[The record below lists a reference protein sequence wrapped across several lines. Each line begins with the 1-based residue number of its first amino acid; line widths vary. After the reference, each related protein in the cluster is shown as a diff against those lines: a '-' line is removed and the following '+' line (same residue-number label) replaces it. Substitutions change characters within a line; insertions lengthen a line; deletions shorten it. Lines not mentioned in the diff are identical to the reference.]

1 MRRSYRAKVDVKSHG
16 RRDRDPRSWW
26 LTKEA
31 GRRTKRE
38 QRWEKRLHR
47 LAKHASIG
55 RIIASKKSRIQ
66 RRGLFN
72 RSCNRRLSWLDVQF
86 PFLVQGMTLKCKADL
101 FTSFPLTVSAEVIV
115 QTLERSKESACKP
128 RAIHERQS

>member
-1 MRRSYRAKVDVKSHG
+1 MVVGEGSRKKD
-16 RRDRDPRSWW
+16 
-26 LTKEA
+26 KEK
-31 GRRTKRE
+31 TE
-38 QRWEKRLHR
+38 MEKRLHR

-101 FTSFPLTVSAEVIV
+101 FTSFPLRVSAEVIV